1 MLTISLSVDGV
12 QRKIKTLAR
21 TAADLEPALKIFDAY
36 YKARLAERFASQG
49 PGWQPRAESTEAR
62 QEHRARQAQA
72 LAVNQLKR
80 KLSRELKRA
89 FRRQRLGKGTAASVE
104 RRYQVLKEFERQ
116 VAGGIM
122 GRQLGADHRLEKS
135 VSGLRERKA
144 RAETKAS
151 ERILGRIP
159 ASMYSKIAK
168 GTLTVDSRIPWA
180 GSHNEGDT
188 VGHGAHLPAR
198 PFNYLEAIDVD
209 VLVEILVN
217 QIMLSLG

>member
-1 MLTISLSVDGV
+1 MLTISLNVDGV

-21 TAADLEPALKIFDAY
+21 TAADLGPALKIFNAY

-49 PGWQPRAESTEAR
+49 PGWAPRADSTEER
-62 QEHRARQAQA
+62 HEHRQRQAQA
-72 LAVNQLKR
+72 LAVHQLKR

-89 FRRQRLGKGTAASVE
+89 IRRQRLGKGKASSVE

-116 VAGGIM
+116 VVDGIM
-122 GRQLGADHRLEKS
+122 GRQLGADRRTEKT
-135 VSGLRERKA
+135 VAGLRERRA
-144 RAETKAS
+144 RAEAKAS

-159 ASMYSKIAK
+159 ASMYSQIAK

-180 GSHNEGDT
+180 GSHNEGDV

-217 QIMLSLG
+217 RMLVAVS

>member
-1 MLTISLSVDGV
+1 MLTISLTVDGV

-21 TAADLEPALKIFDAY
+21 TAADLEPALKIFNAY
-36 YKARLAERFASQG
+36 YKVRLAERFASQG
-49 PGWQPRAESTEAR
+49 PGWAPRAESTEAR
-62 QEHRARQAQA
+62 QEHRARTAQA
-72 LAVNQLKR
+72 LAVHQLKR

-89 FRRQRLGKGTAASVE
+89 IRRQRLGRGKASSVE
-104 RRYQVLKEFERQ
+104 RRYHVLKEFERQ

-122 GRQLGADHRLEKS
+122 GRQLGADRRLEKS

-144 RAETKAS
+144 RAEAKAS

-159 ASMYSKIAK
+159 ASMYSKVAN
-168 GTLTVDSRIPWA
+168 GTLTIDSKIPWA

-198 PFNYLEAIDVD
+198 PFNYLEPIDVN

-217 QIMLSLG
+217 RMLVAVS

>member
-1 MLTISLSVDGV
+1 MLTISLNVDGV

-49 PGWQPRAESTEAR
+49 PGWPPHADSTEAR
-62 QEHRARQAQA
+62 HEHRQQQAQA
-72 LAVNQLKR
+72 LAVHQLKR

-89 FRRQRLGKGTAASVE
+89 IRRQRLGKGTAASVE

-122 GRQLGADHRLEKS
+122 GHQLGADRRLEKS
-135 VSGLRERKA
+135 VSGLHKRRA
-144 RAETKAS
+144 RAEAKAS

-168 GTLTVDSRIPWA
+168 GTLIVDSKIPWA
-180 GSHNEGDT
+180 GSHNEGDV
-188 VGHGAHLPAR
+188 VGNGARLPAR
-198 PFNYLEAIDVD
+198 PFNYLEPIDVD
-209 VLVEILVN
+209 VLVEVLVN
-217 QIMLSLG
+217 RMLIAVS